1 MKRRDFI
8 KNVAPLAVV
17 PFFSN
22 KLSAAAYDQLPLIT
36 QAAVNMA
43 VTNDKVLVL
52 VQLNGGN
59 DGLNTVIPLDQYTNL
74 SIVRN
79 NILIPQNAV
88 LQLGNTQTGLHPA
101 LSGLKN
107 LYDANKLTVIQS
119 VGYAN
124 PNFSHFRATDIW
136 NTGSNANQVLDSGWL
151 GRFLEYEYPGAPAGY
166 PNASMGDPLAIQ
178 IGTSVPLST
187 QGQAFNLAQSIPY
200 WYTGSL
206 TQLLGYSNANIP
218 ATNAGNE
225 ASFIRT
231 QQSTANQYATSIQTA
246 YNSGTNMST
255 YPSTGNLG
263 AQLKLV
269 AKLIKGGMKT
279 KVFLVNQ
286 SSYDTHSIQVDP
298 SNFTIGAHATLLKE
312 LGDSIFAFQEDMRLM
327 GLEDKVLGMTFSEF
341 GRTINSNAS
350 SGTDHGTAAP
360 MFFFGKNV
368 SPGIRGTNPIIPS
381 VVNWNTYLPN
391 QFDYRETYLS
401 MLTQWF
407 CLAPSTANTVMGNSS
422 FTPINGAVL
431 CNNALVLPIELA
443 QFNVERSGKNAAH
456 LAWATLNENNAAYME
471 VQRSSDGIRFEAVT
485 NVTAKGHAHGLETY
499 EYNDINLNITKI
511 KTYYYRLKMV
521 DIDGKFDYSATKS
534 ITFANENNDFGIQI
548 TPNPNDGHFS
558 ILVNDSI
565 DANVESEISVVDTY
579 GRLLQHTFATV
590 EPNVAYKFDIESL
603 STGIYF
609 VTFVNGKQS
618 VVRRVLIK

>member
-8 KNVAPLAVV
+8 KNIAPLAVV

-22 KLSAAAYDQLPLIT
+22 KLTASAFDELPLIT

-59 DGLNTVIPLDQYTNL
+59 DGLNTLIPLDQYTNL
-74 SIVRN
+74 AIVRSN
-79 NILIPQNAV
+79 VLIPQNAV
-88 LQLGNTQTGLHPA
+88 LQLGSTNTGLHPA
-101 LSGLKN
+101 LTGLKN
-107 LYDANKLTVIQS
+107 LYDDNKLTVIQN
-119 VGYAN
+119 VGYAS
-124 PNFSHFRATDIW
+124 PNFSHFRSTDIW
-136 NTGSNANQVLDSGWL
+136 NTGSNANQVIDSGWL

-166 PNASMGDPLAIQ
+166 PNAAMGDPLAIQ

-187 QGQAFNLAQSIPY
+187 QGQAFNLAQSIPF
-200 WYTGSL
+200 WYNGNL
-206 TQLLGYSNANIP
+206 TQLLGYANGNIP

-225 ASFIRT
+225 ASYIRA
-231 QQSTANQYATSIQTA
+231 QQSTANQYAAAIQTA
-246 YNSGTNMST
+246 YNGGTNVST
-255 YPSTGNLG
+255 YPASGNLG

-269 AKLIKGGMKT
+269 ARLIKGGMKT

-286 SSYDTHSIQVDP
+286 NSYDTHSIQVDP
-298 SNFTIGAHATLLKE
+298 SNFTLGAHATLLKE
-312 LGDSIFAFQEDMRLM
+312 LGDSIFAFQEDLRLM

-381 VVNWNTYLPN
+381 VVNWNTNLPI
-391 QFDYRETYLS
+391 QFDYREMYLS
-401 MLTQWF
+401 MLSQWF
-407 CLAPSTANTVMGNSS
+407 CLAPTTANAVMGTSS

-431 CNNALVLPIELA
+431 CNNAFVLPIELA
-443 QFNVERSGKNAAH
+443 QFNVERKGTNEAH

-471 VQRSSDGIRFEAVT
+471 IQRSSDGAHFEAVS
-485 NVTAKGHAHGLETY
+485 NIPAKGHAHGLETY
-499 EYNDINLNITKI
+499 EYTDKNLNITKI
-511 KTYYYRLKMV
+511 TTYYYRLRLV
-521 DIDGKFDYSATKS
+521 DMDGTEDFGPIKS
-534 ITFANENNDFGIQI
+534 VVFAKSKGDFGIQI
-548 TPNPNDGHFS
+548 TPNPSDGHFN

-565 DANVESEISVVDTY
+565 DTNLESEISVVDTY
-579 GRLLQHTFATV
+579 GRLIQHSFAMI
-590 EPNVAYKFDIESL
+590 EPNVPFALNIENL

-609 VTFVNGKQS
+609 VTFVNGKES
-618 VVRRVLIK
+618 VVKRVLVK